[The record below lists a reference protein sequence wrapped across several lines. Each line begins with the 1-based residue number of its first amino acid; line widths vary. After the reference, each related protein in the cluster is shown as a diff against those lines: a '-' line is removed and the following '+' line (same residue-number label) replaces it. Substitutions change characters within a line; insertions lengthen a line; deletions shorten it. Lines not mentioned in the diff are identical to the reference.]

1 MNFAQALRRS
11 SRLDPSG
18 TALLH
23 GERRVD
29 YLGLDMAAQ
38 RIATILARQH
48 GIAPGARI
56 AVLLPDTPELAFV
69 AYGILWAGAVLCALD
84 PETDPD
90 ALADALKTAE
100 AKLLIGWH
108 ALAEAV
114 EQVSRALDIDWLLVE
129 PREFSRL
136 LATTPPR
143 APLAD
148 VPGEAPALLL
158 GPAPLLELEHA
169 DLAIRANEAADE
181 MGLEPGVVVAA
192 PPSLSDPVHQIRTLH
207 AAVAAGAALS
217 LAATRVITAK
227 ESSWR

>member
-11 SRLDPSG
+11 RRLQPSG
-18 TALLH
+18 TVLLH

-38 RIATILARQH
+38 RIATILARRH
-48 GIAPGARI
+48 GIAPGDRV
-56 AVLLPDTPELAFV
+56 AVLLPDTPEFAFA

-84 PETDPD
+84 PDTDPHALGD
-90 ALADALKTAE
+90 ALQTVG

-108 ALAEAV
+108 ARAETV
-114 EQVSRALDIDWLLVE
+114 EQVSDALGIDWLLVE

-136 LATTPPR
+136 LAAAPPR

-148 VPGEAPALLL
+148 VAGDAPAILL
-158 GPAPLLELEHA
+158 GPAPPLALGHA
-169 DLAIRANEAADE
+169 DLATRANAAADE
-181 MGLEPGVVVAA
+181 MGLEPGAVVAV
-192 PPSLSDPVHQIRTLH
+192 PQSLSDPVIQIRTLH

-217 LAATRVITAK
+217 LPATAAVVAE